1 MNDYRRFNAPGI
13 GIKRKRKG
21 KVARHFN
28 MPKNDNNT
36 AVEGGKIFD
45 VFTNEESQTS
55 VTYSSCCNRF
65 KNLTIQDKF
74 TNEISTKIP
83 FSSQS
88 QGDQSAAQIPDVGK
102 QMKVS

>member
-45 VFTNEESQTS
+45 VFTNEES
-55 VTYSSCCNRF
+55 
-65 KNLTIQDKF
+65 
-74 TNEISTKIP
+74 
-83 FSSQS
+83 
-88 QGDQSAAQIPDVGK
+88 
-102 QMKVS
+102 